1 MKIALVP
8 ITLVVTALCVAAGDD
23 AWARTQRIRHTA
35 HPARCQKH
43 CGVLTSASAHA
54 APAQL
59 PDTMLGGWCPT
70 KEKPNIYTRSKA
82 AKTNPNCINIRRD
95 SYGWVGG
102 GCKIKKVKPT
112 TVQSYRMCHV
122 YSVCEAEGVL
132 HLREHRV
139 FELQGNELYV
149 GVPK

>member
-1 MKIALVP
+1 M
-8 ITLVVTALCVAAGDD
+8 
-23 AWARTQRIRHTA
+23 
-35 HPARCQKH
+35 
-43 CGVLTSASAHA
+43 LTSASAHA
-54 APAQL
+54 ASAQL
-59 PDTMLGGWCPT
+59 PATMLGGWCPT
-70 KEKPNIYTRSKA
+70 RDKPNICTRSKT
-82 AKTNPNCINIRRD
+82 AKANSNCINVRRD
-95 SYGWVGG
+95 GYGSVEG